1 MLSNALC
8 AADGFAQYI
17 IFAVYILIIIVV
29 AIVCRRKSAS
39 VNEFLFSKKGVGGW
53 LTAFAYGATYF
64 SAVVFVG
71 YAGKFGYNFGLSAV
85 WIGIGNTVI
94 GTYIAWQVL
103 ARRTKIMTNNLGA
116 KTMPDFFEKRYDSK
130 HIKLISSIVIFVFL
144 IPYSSSV
151 YQGLGYVFE
160 QVIGLDSVWC
170 ILILAFLTALY
181 LFFGG
186 YFATSITDFIQ
197 GIIMIIGIVVTVF
210 VLLASP
216 TMNWGEGLSYVSQMG
231 KGLIPAGATGSE
243 LIIDSPA
250 FNVIILVLL
259 TSFGIWALPQSI
271 HKFYAV
277 KDDDAIRKGK
287 IISTIFSLI
296 VGGGAY
302 FMGSMVT
309 RFVSPETFEQ
319 LGSYDLI
326 VPYMITNN
334 LPSALLGLI
343 VVLLFSAS
351 MSTLAALTLSS
362 SSTVTMDFVKG
373 YIKRDLPEKNTNILL
388 RCLCLV
394 FVALSAVFAIFEVD
408 AIVTLMSLS
417 WGVLA
422 GCFIGPYVLGLY
434 SKKMNKAGA
443 YASIIAS
450 LLVTFILILALGYGL
465 SADGV
470 TFGQAIKTGIA
481 RSPFI
486 GVVSMA
492 VSMVVTPVFSL
503 IFKKLNPSQ
512 KTIDL
517 AFFEPLE
524 IDVDAI
530 NGKVIGIWDTK
541 EEMLAALEAVKSD
554 EATFIHSYDGENT
567 ESGDAPELE
576 NRNVE
581 DSNLGENTEA
591 NATPAKKKKIKSR
604 NKRI

>member
-1 MLSNALC
+1 MLTNALC

-17 IFAVYILIIIVV
+17 IFAAYILIIIVV

-103 ARRTKIMTNNLGA
+103 ARRTKIMTNKFGA
-116 KTMPDFFEKRYDSK
+116 RTMPEFFEKRYDSK
-130 HIKLISSIVIFVFL
+130 HIKLVSSIVIFIFL

-170 ILILAFLTALY
+170 ILILACLTALY

-216 TMNWGEGLSYVSQMG
+216 TMNWGEGLSYISQMG
-231 KGLIPAGATGSE
+231 KGLIPAGTSANTP
-243 LIIDSPA
+243 IIDSPA

-309 RFVSPETFEQ
+309 RFVSPETFEK
-319 LGSYDLI
+319 LGSYDMI

-334 LPSALLGLI
+334 LPSALLGLV

-450 LLVTFILILALGYGL
+450 LLVTFVLILALGYGL
-465 SADGV
+465 SSDGIS
-470 TFGQAIKTGIA
+470 FGQAIKTGVA
-481 RSPFI
+481 VSPFI

-503 IFKKLNPSQ
+503 IFKKFNPSQ
-512 KTIDL
+512 KTIDV
-517 AFFEPLE
+517 AFFVPAE
-524 IDVDAI
+524 IDADALC
-530 NGKVIGIWDTK
+530 GKVIGVWNSK
-541 EEMLAALEAVKSD
+541 EEMQEALAAAGKEEVTFMHHYD
-554 EATFIHSYDGENT
+554 EQKIADGGECESENF
-567 ESGDAPELE
+567 A
-576 NRNVE
+576 
-581 DSNLGENTEA
+581 
-591 NATPAKKKKIKSR
+591 AKKNEDNKIAEEKNSAASK
-604 NKRI
+604 NKTK

>member
-1 MLSNALC
+1 MLTNALC

-17 IFAVYILIIIVV
+17 IFAAYILIIIVV

-116 KTMPDFFEKRYDSK
+116 RTMPEFFEKRYDSK
-130 HIKLISSIVIFVFL
+130 HIKLVSSIVIFIFL

-170 ILILAFLTALY
+170 ILILACLTALY

-216 TMNWGEGLSYVSQMG
+216 TMNWGEGLSYISQMG
-231 KGLIPAGATGSE
+231 KGLISAGTSANTP
-243 LIIDSPA
+243 IIDSPA

-309 RFVSPETFEQ
+309 RFVSPETFEK
-319 LGSYDLI
+319 LGSYDMI

-334 LPSALLGLI
+334 LPSALLGLV

-351 MSTLAALTLSS
+351 MSTLAALSLSS

-450 LLVTFILILALGYGL
+450 LLVTFVLILALGYGL
-465 SADGV
+465 SSDGIS
-470 TFGQAIKTGIA
+470 FGQAIKTGVA

-512 KTIDL
+512 KTIDV
-517 AFFEPLE
+517 AFFVPAE
-524 IDVDAI
+524 IDADALC
-530 NGKVIGIWDTK
+530 GKVIGVWNSK
-541 EEMLAALEAVKSD
+541 EEMQEALAAAGKEEVTFMHHYD
-554 EATFIHSYDGENT
+554 EQKIADGGECESENF
-567 ESGDAPELE
+567 A
-576 NRNVE
+576 
-581 DSNLGENTEA
+581 
-591 NATPAKKKKIKSR
+591 AKKNEDNKIAEEKNSAASK
-604 NKRI
+604 NKTK